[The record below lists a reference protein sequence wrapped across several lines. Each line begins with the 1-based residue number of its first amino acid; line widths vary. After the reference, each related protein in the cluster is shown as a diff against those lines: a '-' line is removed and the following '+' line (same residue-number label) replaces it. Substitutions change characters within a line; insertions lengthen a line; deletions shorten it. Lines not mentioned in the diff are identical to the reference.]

1 MKALCKKAQLKA
13 PADNI
18 DAFNAYKHVKIPR
31 LRANKIRTKKHAHYI
46 PSGFNLLL

>member
-1 MKALCKKAQLKA
+1 MKALCKKA

-18 DAFNAYKHVKIPR
+18 NAYKHVKIFR
-31 LRANKIRTKKHAHYI
+31 LRANKIFTKKHVHYI